1 MQRATHLTQRSL
13 STLLLFTQAFLICQ
27 ASANSAHD
35 ILKKARLNLDSKS
48 DSAHIV
54 LKIREPGGEVK
65 SQEMTMQILRTGDGF
80 KSLIRM
86 TAPADVKDTALL
98 AEMQDGLDQEWLYL
112 PSTKQVRRIAS
123 GKKSSGILGS
133 ELSVEDLDP
142 AAFKDASLNLVKQT
156 AEMAVIAVKPK
167 KGTSEYSKL
176 LTTFSMPDGLPRKT
190 EYFKGN
196 DLEKTVEYLNYKPFA
211 GKIFRAQNIRIESV
225 KKKRGTDIEFTEIVV
240 NPPLLAKDFTP
251 EALKAY

>member
-1 MQRATHLTQRSL
+1 
-13 STLLLFTQAFLICQ
+13 
-27 ASANSAHD
+27 
-35 ILKKARLNLDSKS
+35 
-48 DSAHIV
+48 
-54 LKIREPGGEVK
+54 
-65 SQEMTMQILRTGDGF
+65 
-80 KSLIRM
+80 M

-142 AAFKDASLNLVKQT
+142 AAFKDASLTLVKQT
-156 AEMAVIAVKPK
+156 AEAAVIAVKPK
-167 KGTSEYSKL
+167 KGTSEYSKI

-196 DLEKTVEYLNYKPFA
+196 DLEKTVE
-211 GKIFRAQNIRIESV
+211 
-225 KKKRGTDIEFTEIVV
+225 
-240 NPPLLAKDFTP
+240 
-251 EALKAY
+251 